1 VLCCSVC
8 DDVANEGK
16 VPVPTVD
23 VKELDGESGLEVCM
37 KMQDT
42 QMFFKVMQLLSDPNI
57 KIGDTGVSVDMT
69 PASEGLTNTRPCG
82 VSVHVVNNE
91 QARLRLGHMSEEATR
106 KTATAIDWKL
116 KAGPKAPCES
126 CAIGKGRQKKLPK
139 ENRTSGK
146 VEEVSKVPRLLI
158 FQGQRQQ

>member
-1 VLCCSVC
+1 VLCCSVT
-8 DDVANEGK
+8 DDLADEGK

-23 VKELDGESGLEVCM
+23 VKVAELDGKSGLEVCM

-42 QMFFKVMQLLSDPNI
+42 QMFFKVKQLLPDPNI
-57 KIGDTGVSVDMT
+57 WIGDTGASVDMT

-82 VSVHVVNNE
+82 VSVHVGNNE

-106 KTATAIDWKL
+106 TTATAIGWKL
-116 KAGPKAPCES
+116 KAGPKAR
-126 CAIGKGRQKKLPK
+126 RQKNLPM
-139 ENRTSGK
+139 ENGTSGK
-146 VEEVSKVPRLLI
+146 VEEVSSVPRLLI